1 MAEPQ
6 IRHPA
11 DGVMVGK
18 GPGSA
23 KKSTNPK
30 KKSTNPNERE
40 FSDNPGRR
48 DVARGLPSPQEL
60 FATVTI
66 GGAGMRLNMY
76 CVPLLH
82 THTQVH
88 THTHKYTAIVRFRLN
103 CCRWETTPVGSHL
116 PSLVGVICFDGGN

>member
-18 GPGSA
+18 GPGS
-23 KKSTNPK
+23 P

-76 CVPLLH
+76 CVPLPH
-82 THTQVH
+82 TQVRTPTHTNTHTSTHTQVH
-88 THTHKYTAIVRFRLN
+88 GHCAI
-103 CCRWETTPVGSHL
+103 
-116 PSLVGVICFDGGN
+116 